1 VRPRIAILGGTGAL
15 GSALARRWARAG
27 FPVIVASRSK
37 DKALESAA
45 ALQSALANTSATS
58 NAVARIEADALAEAA
73 ARAAIAVLAVPY
85 SAHRATL
92 ESVRDALAGKV
103 LVDTT
108 VPLRPPKVGTVQLPP
123 AGCAAVEAQ
132 QLLGP
137 GVRVVSAF
145 QNVAAA
151 KLATDAPLECD
162 VLVSGDDV
170 AARDTVIGL
179 VEAIGVKAWPAGPL
193 ANSAAAEAL
202 TSVIIQINRKF
213 GVKGAGIRIVL
224 GEA

>member
-1 VRPRIAILGGTGAL
+1 MRPRIAILGGTGAL